1 MEQYETP
8 LMEVVELDDSIVTFN
23 GLPQFP
29 GHGGSGNQSAS
40 C

>member
-8 LMEVVELDDSIVTFN
+8 LMEVVELDDSIVTF
-23 GLPQFP
+23 GMPEMP
-29 GHGGSGNQSAS
+29 GHGGTGNSSAS

>member
-8 LMEVVELDDSIVTFN
+8 LMEVVELDDSIVTF
-23 GLPQFP
+23 GPPQLP
-29 GHGGSGNQSAS
+29 GHGGTGNEGAS